1 MMAYVILAILWVLW
15 CALHSAFIS
24 SRMTEYVKARFPK
37 SHRYYRILYNVVSV
51 LTLIPV
57 ILYSMTISGPLIIRY
72 EGSGRI
78 IQISL
83 FLIAHIFFIAGAK
96 AYDIPQFLGF
106 RQIRGANTCS
116 VLTDD
121 CTLDTSGILGVVR
134 HPWYTG
140 VMIIIWARSLD
151 LAGLVTN
158 LMLTAYLIV
167 GTYLE
172 ERKLVAQFGQQYVDY
187 QRRVSK
193 FVPIKWIAGK
203 LRDYRKV

>member
-1 MMAYVILAILWVLW
+1 MAYVILAILWVLW
-15 CALHSAFIS
+15 CALHSALIS

-151 LAGLVTN
+151 LAGLGTN